1 MKYRESSF
9 IFSVLLSLV
18 SQTNQSNP
26 ISQAKFQNYF
36 FFFGTRAAVM
46 GLCLL
51 YLQIQGFTF
60 CWNCLLMYFR
70 LLEGSDW
77 SSYLPTI
84 SPGYDPC
91 TGKPSNIHGE

>member
-1 MKYRESSF
+1 
-9 IFSVLLSLV
+9 
-18 SQTNQSNP
+18 
-26 ISQAKFQNYF
+26 
-36 FFFGTRAAVM
+36 M